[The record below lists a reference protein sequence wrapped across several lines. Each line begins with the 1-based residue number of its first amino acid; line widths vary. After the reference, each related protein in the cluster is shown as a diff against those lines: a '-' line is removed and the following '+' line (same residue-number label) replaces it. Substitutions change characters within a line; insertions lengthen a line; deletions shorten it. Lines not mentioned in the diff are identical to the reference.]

1 MNRKTARFLTTG
13 VLLLCLLTA
22 GLWVCGAKVKATQEV
37 MDSPLFGY
45 SAELADKRLQNP
57 YWRTESS
64 EYETPESD
72 SRGEQN
78 DKVAPM
84 ATSGICPV
92 PTIAPTCLVTC
103 AATCGTKPTC
113 ADTCSATCGAKPT
126 CYLPAIACPIRPPLA
141 PVDNGVPLTEIARF
155 NAGAKGSKN
164 PAWAADGSGVF
175 FASAGK
181 GLRELDAM
189 TGNISE
195 VSNNPQDEHPEPGIA
210 ESAFAYL
217 NKGKIVLRVDNKK
230 EKSESAGSGW
240 TISEIEWNLDST
252 LLRYIARGSGGHKI
266 GVFDPRSG
274 SHKTLYSGKSGT
286 LFALECPARSYQ
298 FFVLRETQSGSKKTS
313 SVLALS
319 EDNTA
324 DELFSLP
331 GTISAIQASPNG
343 MFIYYVMDRTIYC
356 FDRSTGLH
364 RVLAEK
370 AGDLLE
376 ISPCGG
382 WLMTNPAGLAVCP
395 SSGGRLKQIIS
406 APGITEFV
414 WSIRGQI
421 IIISNMNGH
430 SELWLFRID
439 DEVVS

>member
-1 MNRKTARFLTTG
+1 M
-13 VLLLCLLTA
+13 
-22 GLWVCGAKVKATQEV
+22 
-37 MDSPLFGY
+37 
-45 SAELADKRLQNP
+45 
-57 YWRTESS
+57 
-64 EYETPESD
+64 
-72 SRGEQN
+72 
-78 DKVAPM
+78 
-84 ATSGICPV
+84 
-92 PTIAPTCLVTC
+92 
-103 AATCGTKPTC
+103 
-113 ADTCSATCGAKPT
+113 
-126 CYLPAIACPIRPPLA
+126 A

-210 ESAFAYL
+210 ESALAYL

-266 GVFDPRSG
+266 GVFDPKSG

-421 IIISNMNGH
+421 AVISNMNGH